1 MKSLFAAL
9 TILIAIPFVT
19 AQSDDRAIPSQGT
32 RDAESAV
39 RINSQGHSYVTG
51 RFSSSPFAEMRL
63 ARPSSFAQPKQ
74 VMLEAKLIPSDAS
87 NGALF
92 GNSVAISGDTAVI
105 GAWWNHIGTTRWQG
119 SVYVFVR
126 KGQTWIQQ
134 AKLVAADGKM
144 KDYFGQ
150 SVAIDG
156 DTIVVGVPEADIG
169 KDKNQGAVYVFTRKG
184 DHWAEHVKL
193 TASGGASIDIFGKT
207 VGISGDTIIVGAP
220 GADNTPNDKLRQ
232 AHGAAYVFTRS
243 NNVWT
248 QRQKLTGDHP
258 SSVIFGMNVA
268 ISNKTVVVSSGREL
282 GSSDI
287 IYVFTNEGTGWKQE
301 NKISSPSTADE
312 KLLSNSVSYNLAIDG
327 STIVVGGTQ
336 KGGKSDSAVYVHV
349 RDNGKWTRQA
359 KLAPSDGVK
368 SDLFGWTVDI
378 SGDTVIVGA
387 ANGGNKSVGAAYLF
401 HRKLTPTG
409 TVWVE
414 QQKLTAADS
423 GMGDQFGNG
432 VGISNNTVIVSA
444 HGHDFKIP
452 NSNKG
457 TAYIFT
463 SPFSSARSAASSLGQ
478 RSFAHSVGQSS
489 TRRIPLIRNATK
501 NGYTTTQEGNTI
513 YFQAV
518 NVVDPSGNKL
528 LAGLKQL
535 EYRCSPKLAPTTVS
549 LQFSNGHSD
558 RINVSCL
565 ALIKPRIIIME
576 ERSEPN

>member
-1 MKSLFAAL
+1 MKNLIAAL
-9 TILIAIPFVT
+9 SVLIA
-19 AQSDDRAIPSQGT
+19 
-32 RDAESAV
+32 
-39 RINSQGHSYVTG
+39 
-51 RFSSSPFAEMRL
+51 FSSLTSTP
-63 ARPSSFAQPKQ
+63 SFAQPKQ
-74 VMLEAKLIPSDAS
+74 VMLEAKLIASDAA
-87 NGALF
+87 NGALL

-105 GAWWNHIGTTRWQG
+105 GAWWSHVGTKRWQG

-134 AKLVAADGKM
+134 AKLVAADGAM

-169 KDKNQGAVYVFTRKG
+169 EDKNQGAVYVFTRKG
-184 DHWAEHVKL
+184 NHWEEQIKL
-193 TASGGASIDIFGKT
+193 KAAGGASIDMFGKT

-232 AHGAAYVFTRS
+232 AHGAAYVFTRV
-243 NNVWT
+243 NHAWT
-248 QRQKLTGDHP
+248 ERQKLTGDHP
-258 SSVIFGMNVA
+258 SSVAFGMNVA
-268 ISNKTVVVSSGREL
+268 IHNKTAVVSSGRER
-282 GSSDI
+282 GTSDI

-301 NKISSPSTADE
+301 AKISSPDDADE
-312 KLLSNSVSYNLAIDG
+312 KVLSNPVSYNLAIDG

-349 RDNGKWTRQA
+349 RDNGKWPRQA
-359 KLAPSDGVK
+359 KLTPGDGVK
-368 SDLFGWTVDI
+368 GDLFGWTVDI

-387 ANGGNKSVGAAYLF
+387 ANGGNKFGGAAYLF

-409 TVWVE
+409 SVWVE

-423 GMGDQFGNG
+423 GMGDKFGNS
-432 VGISNNTVIVSA
+432 VSISNDTIVVGA
-444 HGHDFKIP
+444 DNHDFKIP
-452 NSNKG
+452 NSNRG

-463 SPFSSARSAASSLGQ
+463 SPLSSAGSPAGSLGQ
-478 RSFAHSVGQSS
+478 RSFAHSVGQSG
-489 TRRIPLIRNATK
+489 TRRIPLIRNAAK

-513 YFQAV
+513 YFRAV
-518 NVVDPSGNKL
+518 NVVDPSGKKL

-535 EYRCSPKLAPTTVS
+535 EYQCSPKLAPTTVN

-558 RINVSCL
+558 TINVSCL
-565 ALIKPRIIIME
+565 ALIKPRILVME

>member
-1 MKSLFAAL
+1 MKAL
-9 TILIAIPFVT
+9 LILAFLATTIVGGT
-19 AQSDDRAIPSQGT
+19 SVQAQQPELRRTLELEETQFMRPT
-32 RDAESAV
+32 SA
-39 RINSQGHSYVTG
+39 
-51 RFSSSPFAEMRL
+51 
-63 ARPSSFAQPKQ
+63 SSFTQARQ
-74 VMLEAKLIPSDAS
+74 VMLEAKLIAIDAS

-105 GAWWNHIGTTRWQG
+105 GAYWNHIGTRRWQG

-144 KDYFGQ
+144 KDHFGQ

-169 KDKNQGAVYVFTRKG
+169 EDKNQGAVYVFTRQG
-184 DHWAEHVKL
+184 DHWAEQVKL

-258 SSVIFGMNVA
+258 SSVVFGMNVA
-268 ISNKTVVVSSGREL
+268 ISNKTAVVSSGREL

-301 NKISSPSTADE
+301 AKISSPSADE

-336 KGGKSDSAVYVHV
+336 KGDKSDSAVYVHV
-349 RDNGKWTRQA
+349 RDNGKWTRQT
-359 KLAPSDGVK
+359 KLAASDGVK
-368 SDLFGWTVDI
+368 GDMFGWTVDI

-387 ANGGNKSVGAAYLF
+387 ANGGNKFVGAAYLF

-423 GMGDQFGNG
+423 GMADHFGSG
-432 VGISNNTVIVSA
+432 VGISNDTIVVGA
-444 HGHDFKIP
+444 DNHDFKIP
-452 NSNKG
+452 NSNRG

-463 SPFSSARSAASSLGQ
+463 GPLSSARSAASSPGQ
-478 RSFAHSVGQSS
+478 RSFAHSVGQSG

-518 NVVDPSGNKL
+518 NVADPSGNKL

-535 EYRCSPKLAPTTVS
+535 EYQCSPNRSPTTVN

-565 ALIKPRIIIME
+565 ALIKPRVLVME